1 MEKIVKDM
9 KITVADSG
17 AVGIA
22 VLGENTFLSDGCP
35 FELAIDGST
44 LSHHATLKEQR
55 EEENALRL
63 TYAFP
68 YGMEATARI
77 KMIPGTSVV
86 EQTVTVV
93 NRGEEMHVLT
103 AVTSASLHA
112 VGADGKK
119 TWYDPEK
126 YLLRYATSAWT
137 KEGQWRAVTPE
148 QMGVIPGCHHP
159 WERARAFLYS
169 CGSYSTVRM
178 YPFFVLEEKE
188 HGRVYFMEHLGAGNW
203 SFELFHLGGYAK
215 NGISMSVSGATEENG
230 WHTTLFPGESYTT
243 TPAVYGCT
251 NGGLEEAVREML
263 IYRRAT
269 TAYGYAGREIPLVFN
284 DYMNCLWGQPSDK
297 ALLPLIKAA
306 GEAGA
311 EYFCIDAGW
320 HRNEADHSLGH
331 KGDWIVAD
339 ERFGEGGLAAIFAA
353 IKAAGM
359 KPGVWFEWE
368 SLQDTAKAFHLS
380 PDCLLTRHGKPIVR
394 KESGCYLFNMRSPA
408 VRAHLHARVDALYAM
423 GVRYIKND
431 YNFDTGTGTDMYGT
445 SLAEGTRLC
454 QEALYSFVEELK
466 EKYPDLVIENC
477 GGGAL
482 REDHGTLRHFDLQST
497 SDQEYYENYPSVLS
511 GTLCYVAP
519 EKAGIWAYPHPIC
532 FDKFF
537 DPNGLPADLY
547 DGMADGENTIFNMVN
562 GMCGA
567 MYLSGHIEA
576 MDEANRAL
584 LHEGVETY
592 KSIRRTIAGAT
603 PVFPLP
609 HLLLNRDGFAAQ
621 GLLSENGE
629 ELLLAVWR
637 VRAEGDTVRIPLGKY
652 AKGFAAEMLYPAD
665 PHGASFSYDGETLT
679 VTLPHPI
686 SGRYF
691 RLKK

>member
-9 KITVADSG
+9 KLTVAESG
-17 AVGIA
+17 AVQ
-22 VLGENTFLSDGCP
+22 LSQKDSTLLLTDGCP
-35 FELAIDGST
+35 FEIAMDGGQ
-44 LSHHATLKEQR
+44 LYRWAQLKETK
-55 EEENALRL
+55 EEKNALVL
-63 TYAFP
+63 TYALP
-68 YGMEATARI
+68 GGLEATVRMELFASASLVR
-77 KMIPGTSVV
+77 
-86 EQTVTVV
+86 QTVSVI
-93 NRGEEMHVLT
+93 NRGEEAHSLT
-103 AVTSASLHA
+103 YLSSVTLH
-112 VGADGKK
+112 GLGGEGQKH
-119 TWYDPEK
+119 WYDPEK
-126 YLLRYATSAWT
+126 YLLRYPNADWT
-137 KEGQWRAVTPE
+137 REGQWKARTPE
-148 QMGVIPGCHHP
+148 DLGVVPSCYHP
-159 WERARAFLYS
+159 WERPTARLS
-169 CGSYSTVRM
+169 SVGSWAAAGI

-188 HGRVYFMEHLGAGNW
+188 QENVFFMELEGAVNW
-203 SFELFHLGGYAK
+203 AFDLFHIGGYAK
-215 NGISMSVSGATEENG
+215 NGIGMALSAATVDNG
-230 WHTTLFPGESYTT
+230 WQVTLFPGESYTT
-243 TPAVYGCT
+243 VPAIYGCT
-251 NGGLEEAVREML
+251 KGALEDAVREML
-263 IYRRAT
+263 VYRRAST
-269 TAYGYAGREIPLVFN
+269 KHGFAYRDIPLVFN

-339 ERFGEGGLAAIFAA
+339 ERFGESGLAAIFAA
-353 IKAAGM
+353 IMAAGM

-368 SLQDTAKAFHLS
+368 AVNPTAAAMQLA
-380 PDCLLTRHGKPIVR
+380 PDALLTRFGKPIV
-394 KESGCYLFNMRSPA
+394 KDNNYHFNMRCPA
-408 VRAHLHARVDALYAM
+408 VRAHLHARVDALYDM

-431 YNFDTGTGTDMYGT
+431 YNADTGAGTDMYGT

-454 QEALYSFVEELK
+454 QEALYSFVEEVK
-466 EKYPDLVIENC
+466 AKHPDLLIENC
-477 GGGAL
+477 GSGAL
-482 REDHGTLRHFDLQST
+482 RDENGTLQHFDLQST
-497 SDQEYYENYPSVLS
+497 SDQEYYESYPSVLS
-511 GTLCYVAP
+511 GSLHYMAP
-519 EKAGIWAYPHPIC
+519 EKAGIWAYPHPIT
-532 FDKFF
+532 FDQFF
-537 DPNGLPADLY
+537 DQNGLPADLY
-547 DGMADGENTIFNMVN
+547 ADMADGENTIFNMVN

-609 HLLLNRDGFAAQ
+609 HLLLNRNGFAAQ
-621 GLLSENGE
+621 GLLSENGD

-637 VRAEGDTVRIPLGKY
+637 VRAAGDTVRIPLGKY

-665 PHGASFSYDGETLT
+665 PHGATFSYDGETLT